1 MHRRKSPEKISRGR
15 LMPEALVRGQPAHVA
30 GRQCARIVVAVAVVA
45 AAAAM
50 SGLAGA
56 QQLPP
61 RILNPDGA
69 AVYVLPVR
77 ENVFMISGAGGNITA
92 SVGVDGVLLVDSGLA
107 QMGEEVLGA
116 VGRIQDALQVQGTL
130 LMDPVK
136 RGGAETES
144 RMPYHPSMSMDL
156 PMRPIRH
163 IINTHAHADHVGGN
177 AFLAS
182 LGTTYTSG
190 NVAGTIADADEGA
203 RVMAHENVMTRMLL
217 AERSFASL
225 PTLTY
230 FTDDFKFRT
239 FFNGEGIRLFHMP
252 NAHTDGD
259 TIVYF
264 RGSDVISTGGIFSME
279 SFPAIDVE
287 AGGHINGL
295 IDALNFI
302 IDLSI
307 PEFRT
312 EGGTMIVPGHG
323 RLADSADVTYYRDML
338 TIIRDRVEDMIDQG
352 MSLGEIQEARP
363 TFGYNGRWGAEE
375 GPWTTEMF
383 VEAVYRNLGSR

>member
-1 MHRRKSPEKISRGR
+1 MHRRSLPDNIAGR
-15 LMPEALVRGQPAHVA
+15 RFVPEARVRVRPTRVVCLQRV
-30 GRQCARIVVAVAVVA
+30 RIAVAMVSAAVA
-45 AAAAM
+45 MHGHAV
-50 SGLAGA
+50 A

-61 RILNPDGA
+61 RVLNPEGA

-92 SVGVDGVLLVDSGLA
+92 SVGVDGVLMVDTGLA

-116 VGRIQDALQVQGTL
+116 IRRIQDALQVQGLL
-130 LMDPVK
+130 LMETAK

-156 PMRPIRH
+156 PMRPVRH
-163 IINTHAHADHVGGN
+163 IINTHAHAENVGGN
-177 AFLAS
+177 EYFAA
-182 LGTTYTSG
+182 LGITYTSG
-190 NVAGTIADADEGA
+190 NVAGTIADAAEGA
-203 RVMAHENVMTRMLL
+203 RVMAHENVLNRMLL

-230 FTDDFKFRT
+230 FTDGFKFRT
-239 FFNGEGIRLFHMP
+239 YFNGEGIRLFHMP

-264 RGSDVISTGGIFSME
+264 HGSDVISTGGVFSME
-279 SFPAIDVE
+279 TFPAIDVE
-287 AGGHINGL
+287 AGGHIDGI

-338 TIIRDRVEDMIDQG
+338 TIIRDRVRHMIDGG

-375 GPWTTEMF
+375 GAWTTEIF
-383 VEAVYRNLGSR
+383 VQAIFRNLTDD

>member
-1 MHRRKSPEKISRGR
+1 MIVRI
-15 LMPEALVRGQPAHVA
+15 LAAVALVVGT
-30 GRQCARIVVAVAVVA
+30 AVYE
-45 AAAAM
+45 
-50 SGLAGA
+50 LAGA
-56 QQLPP
+56 QQIPP
-61 RILNPDGA
+61 RLLNPEDA
-69 AVYVLPVR
+69 AVHVLPVR
-77 ENVFMISGAGGNITA
+77 ENVYMISGAGGNITA
-92 SVGVDGVLLVDSGLA
+92 SVGVDGVLLVDTGLT
-107 QMGEEVLGA
+107 QMSEEVLGA
-116 VGRIQDALQVQGTL
+116 IRRIQDALQVQGML
-130 LMDPVK
+130 LVEPAK

-144 RMPYHPSMSMDL
+144 RMPYHPSMSTDL

-163 IINTHAHADHVGGN
+163 IINTHAHADNVGGN
-177 AFLAS
+177 EFLAA

-190 NVAGTIADADEGA
+190 NVAGTIADAAEGA
-203 RVMAHENVMTRMLL
+203 RVMAHENVLIRMLT

-230 FTDDFKFRT
+230 FTGDFKFRT

-264 RGSDVISTGGIFSME
+264 RGSDVFSTGGIFSME
-279 SFPAIDVE
+279 SFPAIDVA
-287 AGGHINGL
+287 AGGHINGI

-312 EGGTMIVPGHG
+312 EGGTMIVPGYG

-338 TIIRDRVEDMIDQG
+338 TIIRDRIQHMIDEG

-363 TFGYNGRWGAEE
+363 TFGYNGRWGAE
-375 GPWTTEMF
+375 GGSWTTDMF
-383 VEAVYRNLGSR
+383 VEAVFLNLSGG

>member
-1 MHRRKSPEKISRGR
+1 MY
-15 LMPEALVRGQPAHVA
+15 Q
-30 GRQCARIVVAVAVVA
+30 RQCVWIGTAVAAIAAVA
-45 AAAAM
+45 MHGHAV
-50 SGLAGA
+50 A

-61 RILNPDGA
+61 RILNPEGA

-92 SVGVDGVLLVDSGLA
+92 SVGVDGVLMVDTGLA

-116 VGRIQDALQVQGTL
+116 IRRIQDALQVQGLL
-130 LMDPVK
+130 LMEPAK

-156 PMRPIRH
+156 PMRPVRH
-163 IINTHAHADHVGGN
+163 IINTHAHAENVGGN
-177 AFLAS
+177 EYFAA

-190 NVAGTIADADEGA
+190 NVAGTIADAGEGA
-203 RVMAHENVMTRMLL
+203 RVMAHENALNRMLL

-230 FTDDFKFRT
+230 FTDGFKFRT
-239 FFNGEGIRLFHMP
+239 YFNGEGIRLFHVP

-279 SFPAIDVE
+279 TFPAVDVE
-287 AGGHINGL
+287 AGGHIDGI

-338 TIIRDRVEDMIDQG
+338 TIIRDRVLHMIDGG

-375 GPWTTEMF
+375 GAWTTEMF
-383 VEAVYRNLGSR
+383 VQAIFRNLTDD